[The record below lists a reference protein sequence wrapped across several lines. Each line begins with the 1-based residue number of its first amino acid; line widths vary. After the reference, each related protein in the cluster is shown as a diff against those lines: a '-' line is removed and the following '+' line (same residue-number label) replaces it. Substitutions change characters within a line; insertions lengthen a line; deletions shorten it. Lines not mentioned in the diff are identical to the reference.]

1 MKECAHPDCR
11 RDLEDGAKV
20 CVAHGGWWRR
30 QRRKRQKQLEN
41 STQTKVVLRGRPED
55 QLNYWRNVL
64 TYRSQSSQES
74 TKHRHSGLGENN
86 DSA

>member
-1 MKECAHPDCR
+1 MKECAHPECR

-30 QRRKRQKQLEN
+30 QRRKRHRQLDN
-41 STQTKVVLRGRPED
+41 TLQTKVILRGRPED
-55 QLNYWRNVL
+55 QLKHYHNVL
-64 TYRSQSSQES
+64 TFRSLSSQES
-74 TKHRHSGLGENN
+74 TKRRHSGLGENN